1 MFQKATAKIH
11 HTLLRYFSVCFV
23 RFHFCIKGK
32 KWGRLKVESLK
43 SKVEGQRAEVEGRVS
58 NLLYFVFGSFSCC
71 LCHAERSE
79 ASENVCLTIF
89 MLTYSVP
96 SYHQDDR
103 DSINL

>member
-1 MFQKATAKIH
+1 MGKIEGRKSKVKGQRSKVKGRKSKVDG
-11 HTLLRYFSVCFV
+11 LRS
-23 RFHFCIKGK
+23 
-32 KWGRLKVESLK
+32 KVESLK
-43 SKVEGQRAEVEGRVS
+43 SKVKGRVS

-89 MLTYSVP
+89 MPTYSDP
-96 SYHQDDR
+96 SYRQDDR

>member
-1 MFQKATAKIH
+1 MGKIE
-11 HTLLRYFSVCFV
+11 
-23 RFHFCIKGK
+23 
-32 KWGRLKVESLK
+32 GRK
-43 SKVEGQRAEVEGRVS
+43 SKVKGRKSKVKGQRSKVEGRVS

-96 SYHQDDR
+96 SYRQDDR
-103 DSINL
+103 NSINL